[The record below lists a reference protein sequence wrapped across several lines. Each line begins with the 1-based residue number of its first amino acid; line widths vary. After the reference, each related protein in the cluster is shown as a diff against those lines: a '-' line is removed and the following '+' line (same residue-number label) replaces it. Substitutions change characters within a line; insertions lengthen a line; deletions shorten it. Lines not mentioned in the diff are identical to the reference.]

1 MLSRLS
7 QSPPDPF
14 IKPVWPPYASEFAM
28 SLLTK
33 PFCNIV
39 NNMSTA
45 YHLLFHYMHVNI
57 YNSTYLFL
65 CYDYIMVHAQSLPA
79 GYLGQ
84 LCLSSVTNS
93 ITINALVCNSA
104 YLVGIS
110 LESTS
115 KWEITESKGRTYK
128 ISIDNA
134 NMLKLV

>member
-1 MLSRLS
+1 
-7 QSPPDPF
+7 
-14 IKPVWPPYASEFAM
+14 
-28 SLLTK
+28 
-33 PFCNIV
+33 
-39 NNMSTA
+39 MSTA
-45 YHLLFHYMHVNI
+45 YRLLFHYMHVNI

-65 CYDYIMVHAQSLPA
+65 CYDYFMVHAQSLPA

-84 LCLSSVTNS
+84 LRLSSVTNS
-93 ITINALVCNSA
+93 VTINALACNSA

-110 LESTS
+110 LESAS